1 MIRSWLIL
9 LVLTTRTCA
18 YANNPFPP
26 GKLIEKV
33 ICKTDPSQ
41 SYALYIPIKASNTPL
56 PVIYFFDP
64 HGDGTLPLKKYRSL
78 ADAYGYILA
87 GSNNSKNGND
97 WASTENIWRH
107 LSDDSKSRL
116 KINEARIYTC
126 GFSGGAKVASFIAL
140 QHPGIKGVIAGG
152 AGLPDGAPA
161 GDYNFSFTAIAGEGD
176 MNLTDLVAIDGD
188 LARTRT
194 RHRIIIFD
202 GKHEWA
208 PENIMN
214 LAFAGLLFD
223 AIRQGTIPKD
233 NALIGRYVTN
243 SKTRLTT
250 NIQSHR
256 LIKAMQECQLSISL
270 LDGLTAETNWF
281 QTQAASISNDPQ
293 YQQQLQS
300 QQSQLLKEQNTKVEY
315 MQHFQQQEMPYWT
328 ATIHD
333 LQVKAAAKT
342 SERGM
347 YQRLQ
352 AYLSLA
358 FYSFSNRLISNNEN
372 DRARYFTELYKT
384 ADPTNGEAWY
394 FSAILHVREKNAQA
408 AEHDLE
414 KAVQCGFNDKV
425 RLTRQPEFKTLD
437 LSRVTAAIQQA
448 AAR

>member
-9 LVLTTRTCA
+9 LVLTTRICA
-18 YANNPFPP
+18 FANSQFPA

-33 ICKTDPSQ
+33 VCKSDASQ
-41 SYALYIPIKASNTPL
+41 SYALYISTKARNAPL
-56 PVIYFFDP
+56 PIIYFFDP

-97 WASTENIWRH
+97 WATTENIWRH
-107 LSDDSKSRL
+107 LSGDTKTRL
-116 KINEARIYTC
+116 MINETRIYTC
-126 GFSGGAKVASFIAL
+126 GFSGGAKAAGLIAL
-140 QHPGIKGVIAGG
+140 QHPGIKGLIAGG

-161 GDYNFSFTAIAGEGD
+161 GDFNFSFTAIAGEGD

-208 PENIMN
+208 PESVMN
-214 LAFAGLLFD
+214 LAFAGLQFD
-223 AIRQGTIPKD
+223 AMRDGTIAKD
-233 NALIGRYVTN
+233 NAFISRYIAN
-243 SKTRLTT
+243 SKARL
-250 NIQSHR
+250 NNYHNAHQ
-256 LIKAMQECQLSISL
+256 LMKAVQECRLSISL
-270 LDGLTAETNWF
+270 LDGLAAEASWF
-281 QTQAASISNDPQ
+281 QQQAASIGNDPQ
-293 YQQQLQS
+293 YQQQLRS
-300 QQSQLLKEQNTKVEY
+300 QQSQLLKEQNTKAEY
-315 MQHFQQQEMPYWT
+315 MQHFQQEDRSYWT
-328 ATIHD
+328 TTIHQ

-342 SERGM
+342 PERGM
-347 YQRLQ
+347 YQRLL

-372 DRARYFTELYKT
+372 EGARYFTELYKT
-384 ADPTNGEAWY
+384 ADPTNSEAWY

-414 KAVQCGFNDKV
+414 KAVQCGFNDKI
-425 RLTRQPEFKTLD
+425 RLVQQSEFKTLD
-437 LSRVTAAIQQA
+437 LSKVTTAIQQA
-448 AAR
+448 TAR

>member
-9 LVLTTRTCA
+9 LVLTTRICA
-18 YANNPFPP
+18 YANRQFPA

-33 ICKTDPSQ
+33 VCKTDPSQ
-41 SYALYIPIKASNTPL
+41 SYALYIPIKAGDAPL
-56 PVIYFFDP
+56 PVIYLFDP
-64 HGDGTLPLKKYRSL
+64 HGEGTLPLKKYRSL

-107 LSDDSKSRL
+107 LSDDSKSRV

-161 GDYNFSFTAIAGEGD
+161 ADYNFSFTAVAGEGD
-176 MNLTDLVAIDGD
+176 MNLTDLVAMDD
-188 LARTRT
+188 NLSRTRT

-208 PENIMN
+208 PESVMN
-214 LAFAGLLFD
+214 LAFAGLQFD
-223 AIRQGTIPKD
+223 AIRQGAISKD
-233 NALIGRYVTN
+233 NALIGRYVAN

-250 NIQSHR
+250 YIRSHH
-256 LIKAMQECQLSISL
+256 LIKAMQESQLSISL
-270 LDGLTAETNWF
+270 LDGLTAETSWF
-281 QTQAASISNDPQ
+281 QSQAASIGNDPQ
-293 YQQQLQS
+293 YQQQLRS
-300 QQSQLLKEQNTKVEY
+300 QQSQLLKEQHTKAEY
-315 MQHFQQQEMPYWT
+315 MQHFQQADRSYWT
-328 ATIHD
+328 TTIHE
-333 LQVKAAAKT
+333 LQVKAAEKT
-342 SERGM
+342 PERGM
-347 YQRLQ
+347 YQRLL

-372 DRARYFTELYKT
+372 EGARYFTELYKA
-384 ADPTNGEAWY
+384 ADPTNSEAWY

-425 RLTRQPEFKTLD
+425 RLVQQSEFKTLD
-437 LSRVTAAIQQA
+437 LSKVTTAIQQA

>member
-9 LVLTTRTCA
+9 LVLTTRICA
-18 YANNPFPP
+18 YANRQFPA

-33 ICKTDPSQ
+33 VCKTDPSQ
-41 SYALYIPIKASNTPL
+41 SYALYIPTKASDAPL
-56 PVIYFFDP
+56 PVIYLFDP

-107 LSDDSKSRL
+107 LSDDSRSRV
-116 KINEARIYTC
+116 KINEARVYTC

-161 GDYNFSFTAIAGEGD
+161 ADHNFSFTAVAGEGD
-176 MNLTDLVAIDGD
+176 MNLTDLVALDD
-188 LARTRT
+188 NLSRTRT

-208 PENIMN
+208 PESVMN
-214 LAFAGLLFD
+214 LAFAGLQFD
-223 AIRQGTIPKD
+223 AIRQGAISKD
-233 NALIGRYVTN
+233 NALIGRYVAN

-250 NIQSHR
+250 YIQSHR
-256 LIKAMQECQLSISL
+256 LIKAMQESQLSISL
-270 LDGLTAETNWF
+270 LDGLTAETSWF
-281 QTQAASISNDPQ
+281 QSQAASIGNDPQ
-293 YQQQLQS
+293 YQQQLRP
-300 QQSQLLKEQNTKVEY
+300 QQSQLLKEQHTKAEY
-315 MQHFQQQEMPYWT
+315 MQHFQQEDRSYWT
-328 ATIHD
+328 TTIHE
-333 LQVKAAAKT
+333 LQVKAAEKT
-342 SERGM
+342 PERGM
-347 YQRLQ
+347 YQRLL

-372 DRARYFTELYKT
+372 EGARYFTELYKT
-384 ADPTNGEAWY
+384 ADPTNSEAWY
-394 FSAILHVREKNAQA
+394 FSAILHVREKNVQA

-425 RLTRQPEFKTLD
+425 RLVRQSEFKTLD
-437 LSRVTAAIQQA
+437 LSKVTTAIQQA

>member
-9 LVLTTRTCA
+9 LVLTTRICA
-18 YANNPFPP
+18 YANRQFPA

-33 ICKTDPSQ
+33 VCKTDPSQ
-41 SYALYIPIKASNTPL
+41 SYALYIPIKASDAPL
-56 PVIYFFDP
+56 PVIYLFDP

-107 LSDDSKSRL
+107 LSDDSRSRV
-116 KINEARIYTC
+116 KINEARVYTC

-161 GDYNFSFTAIAGEGD
+161 ADHNFSFTAVAGEGD
-176 MNLTDLVAIDGD
+176 MNLTDLVALDD
-188 LARTRT
+188 NLSRTRT

-208 PENIMN
+208 PESVMN
-214 LAFAGLLFD
+214 LAFAGLQFD
-223 AIRQGTIPKD
+223 AIRQGAISKD
-233 NALIGRYVTN
+233 NALIGRYVAN

-250 NIQSHR
+250 YIQSHR
-256 LIKAMQECQLSISL
+256 LIKAMQESQLSISL
-270 LDGLTAETNWF
+270 LDGLTAETSWF
-281 QTQAASISNDPQ
+281 QSQAASIGNDPQ
-293 YQQQLQS
+293 YQQQLRS
-300 QQSQLLKEQNTKVEY
+300 QQSQLLKEQHTKAEY
-315 MQHFQQQEMPYWT
+315 MQHFQQEDRSYWT
-328 ATIHD
+328 TTIHE
-333 LQVKAAAKT
+333 LQVKAAEKT
-342 SERGM
+342 PERGM
-347 YQRLQ
+347 YQRLL

-372 DRARYFTELYKT
+372 EGARYFTELYKT
-384 ADPTNGEAWY
+384 ADPTNSEAWY
-394 FSAILHVREKNAQA
+394 FSAILHVREKNVQA

-414 KAVQCGFNDKV
+414 KAVQCGFKDKV
-425 RLTRQPEFKTLD
+425 RLVRQSEFKTLD
-437 LSRVTAAIQQA
+437 LSKVTTAIQQA